1 MEKHLI
7 LSSFRAKR
15 QANNYNQKA
24 NDFTIFLDPPLFLDP
39 NKNYEMAL
47 DEIITMTYSSYNVSD
62 SFNNNKIRYRKTNG
76 SDTTFKNIELPNGM
90 YSYSDIDAYLKN
102 TTGKDGDKYPISV
115 MFDLSLFRTI
125 ITIQPNYEL
134 DLSVS
139 DFNLILGFKKKNL
152 TSGSNISDTIPD
164 LTRSVDLICIHCDLT
179 NRSLTDESKDVLFC
193 FSIIAQGIRRSFPFT
208 LEPRRLKF
216 SPINKNSID
225 SIRIY
230 ITDSY
235 NRPIDLNEIDT
246 AYHIII
252 KEVN

>member
-47 DEIITMTYSSYNVSD
+47 DEIITMTYSWYNISS
-62 SFNNNKIRYRKTNG
+62 SFSNTKIRYRKTVG
-76 SDTTFKNIELPNGM
+76 SNTSFKNIDFPNGM
-90 YSYSDIDAYLKN
+90 YSYTDIDAYLKN
-102 TTGKDGDKYPISV
+102 TTGKDGDDYPFSV
-115 MFDLSLFRTI
+115 TFDLSLFRTI

-139 DFNLILGFKKKNL
+139 DFNLILGFEKKIL
-152 TSGSNISDTIPD
+152 TSGSNISDHIPD
-164 LTRSVDLICIHCDLT
+164 LTRSVDMICIHTDLT
-179 NRSLTDESKDVLFC
+179 NRSLTDESRDVLFC

-235 NRPIDLNEIDT
+235 NRPVDLNEIDT

>member
-1 MEKHLI
+1 
-7 LSSFRAKR
+7 
-15 QANNYNQKA
+15 
-24 NDFTIFLDPPLFLDP
+24 
-39 NKNYEMAL
+39 MAL
-47 DEIITMTYSSYNVSD
+47 DEIITMTYSWYNIAS
-62 SFNNNKIRYRKTNG
+62 SFRNTKIRYRKTVG
-76 SDTTFKNIELPNGM
+76 SDTSFKNIEFPNGM

-102 TTGKDGDKYPISV
+102 TTGKDGNDYPFSV
-115 MFDLSLFRTI
+115 MFDFLSLFRTI
-125 ITIQPNYEL
+125 ITIQPSYEL

-139 DFNLILGFKKKNL
+139 DFNLILGFEKKFL
-152 TSGSNISDTIPD
+152 TSGSNISDHIPD
-164 LTRSVDLICIHCDLT
+164 LTRSVDMICIHTDLT
-179 NRSLTDESKDVLFC
+179 SRSLTDESKDVLFC

-235 NRPIDLNEIDT
+235 NPPIDLNEIDT

-252 KEVN
+252 KEAN

>member
-15 QANNYNQKA
+15 QADSYDQKA
-24 NDFTIFLDPPLFLDP
+24 HDFTIYLDPPLFLNP

-47 DEIITMTYSSYNVSD
+47 DEIITMTYSWYNISA
-62 SFNNNKIRYRKTNG
+62 SFNNNKIRYRKTIG
-76 SDTTFKNIELPNGM
+76 SDTSIKDIDFPDGM
-90 YSYSDIDAYLKN
+90 YSYSDINNYIQN
-102 TTGKDGDKYPISV
+102 TTGKDGDDYPISV
-115 MFDLSLFRTI
+115 SFDLSLFKSV
-125 ITIQPNYEL
+125 ITMMPNYEL

-139 DFNLILGFKKKNL
+139 DFNFILGFDKKILNQEY
-152 TSGSNISDTIPD
+152 TISDRIPD
-164 LTRSVDLICIHCDLT
+164 LTRSVDMICVHCDLT
-179 NRSLTDESKDVLFC
+179 HRSLTDESRDVLFC
-193 FSIIAQGIRRSFPFT
+193 FSIIAQGIRRSFPFS

-225 SIRIY
+225 SIRLY
-230 ITDSY
+230 ITDSF

-246 AYHIII
+246 AFHIVI

>member
-47 DEIITMTYSSYNVSD
+47 DEIITMTYSWYNVSD

-125 ITIQPNYEL
+125 ITINTTKL
-134 DLSVS
+134 
-139 DFNLILGFKKKNL
+139 
-152 TSGSNISDTIPD
+152 
-164 LTRSVDLICIHCDLT
+164 
-179 NRSLTDESKDVLFC
+179 
-193 FSIIAQGIRRSFPFT
+193 
-208 LEPRRLKF
+208 
-216 SPINKNSID
+216 
-225 SIRIY
+225 
-230 ITDSY
+230 
-235 NRPIDLNEIDT
+235 
-246 AYHIII
+246 
-252 KEVN
+252 

>member
-24 NDFTIFLDPPLFLDP
+24 HDLTIYLDQPLFLDP

-47 DEIITMTYSSYNVSD
+47 DEIISMTYSWYNISA
-62 SFNNNKIRYRKTNG
+62 SFTNNKIRYRKTTG
-76 SDTTFKNIELPNGM
+76 SDTSFKNVEFPNGM
-90 YSYSDIDAYLKN
+90 YSYSDIDTFLKN
-102 TTGKDGDKYPISV
+102 TTGKDGDDYPFLV
-115 MFDLSLFRTI
+115 TFDLSLFRTI
-125 ITIQPNYEL
+125 ITIKPNYEL

-139 DFNLILGFKKKNL
+139 DFNMILGFEKKIL
-152 TSGSNISDTIPD
+152 TSGSNISDKIPD
-164 LTRSVDLICIHCDLT
+164 LTRSVDMICIHCDLT
-179 NRSLTDESKDVLFC
+179 NRSLTDESRDVLFC

-208 LEPRRLKF
+208 IEPRRLKF

-225 SIRIY
+225 SIRLY

-246 AYHIII
+246 AFHIVI

>member
-24 NDFTIFLDPPLFLDP
+24 NDFTIYLDQPLFLDP

-47 DEIITMTYSSYNVSD
+47 DEIITMTYSWYNIAT
-62 SFNNNKIRYRKTNG
+62 SFSNTKIRYRKTVG
-76 SDTTFKNIELPNGM
+76 SDTSFKNIEFPNGM
-90 YSYSDIDAYLKN
+90 YSYTDIDNYLKN
-102 TTGKDGDKYPISV
+102 TTGKDGDDYPLSV
-115 MFDLSLFRTI
+115 TFDLSLFRAI
-125 ITIQPNYEL
+125 IIIQPNYEL

-139 DFNLILGFKKKNL
+139 DFNLILGFEKKIL
-152 TSGSNISDTIPD
+152 TSGINISDHIAD
-164 LTRSVDLICIHCDLT
+164 LTRSVDMICIHTDLT

-246 AYHIII
+246 AFHIII